1 MNHRKIPA
9 KRVIETIEQ
18 LLKIMKSKH
27 DFYNNNLTKLRA
39 DRVMKHNI
47 VEDNLTIA
55 EFIDQL
61 KSDDYD
67 LLNIYFEFCKI
78 AKENEINACHFGNL
92 PI

>member
-9 KRVIETIEQ
+9 KQVIETIEQ

-78 AKENEINACHFGNL
+78 AKENEINA
-92 PI
+92 